1 MKRQLIAAFGCG
13 VLFAVGLSLSGMTQ
27 PAKVL
32 AFLDFFGRW
41 DPTLAFVMV
50 GAIGTHAALY
60 RLITRRTAPVLAAE
74 FAIPKK
80 HDLDAPLFLG
90 SALFGAGWGLSGYCP
105 GPVITCLAAGG
116 RPALAFAV
124 GMVVGMVAYGLL
136 RRQQPGTAPAV
147 GART

>member
-1 MKRQLIAAFGCG
+1 MNRRLVAAFGCG

-60 RLITRRTAPVLAAE
+60 RLITRREGPVLAAE

-80 HDLDAPLFLG
+80 RDLDAPLFLG

-105 GPVITCLAAGG
+105 GPVVTSLAAGG
-116 RPALAFAV
+116 RPALAFAA
-124 GMVVGMVAYGLL
+124 GMIVGMVAYGPLQ
-136 RRQQPGTAPAV
+136 RRQPGATRV
-147 GART
+147 TGARA